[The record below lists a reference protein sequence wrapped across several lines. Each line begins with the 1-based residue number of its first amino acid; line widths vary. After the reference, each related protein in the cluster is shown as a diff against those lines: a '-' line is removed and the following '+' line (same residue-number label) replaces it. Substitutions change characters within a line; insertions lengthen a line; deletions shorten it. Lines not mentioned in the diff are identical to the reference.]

1 MDLEAVEVADHQE
14 RQVLQILAVL
24 EQLVIRLFQVGMLAL
39 VLPGDVP
46 AKLDVGPAGATAG
59 FLGAALKGVEA
70 AGWVGIGR
78 GGHPEQLAQVV
89 EVRLR
94 G

>member
-46 AKLDVGPAGATAG
+46 AQPDVG
-59 FLGAALKGVEA
+59 
-70 AGWVGIGR
+70 R
-78 GGHPEQLAQVV
+78 G
-89 EVRLR
+89 
-94 G
+94 

>member
-46 AKLDVGPAGATAG
+46 AKPDVGPG
-59 FLGAALKGVEA
+59 
-70 AGWVGIGR
+70 
-78 GGHPEQLAQVV
+78 
-89 EVRLR
+89 
-94 G
+94 

>member
-39 VLPGDVP
+39 YSQ
-46 AKLDVGPAGATAG
+46 ATCP
-59 FLGAALKGVEA
+59 
-70 AGWVGIGR
+70 R
-78 GGHPEQLAQVV
+78 N
-89 EVRLR
+89 
-94 G
+94 